1 MRRWLA
7 PVAILSALIGVSAAA
22 QFDTADLDRRAMA
35 RIEHPPLGLPRVPLP
50 HGNPPTIQ
58 KVRLGRKLFLDRRL
72 SDNGTL
78 SCAMCHVPEQGFT
91 VNEIQTAVGKGG
103 KSLRR
108 NAATLLNVGYGQLFF
123 SDGSE
128 PTLDLQPLDVF
139 LNPDEMGAPSAGAL
153 VSRVQSLLDYASLF
167 EEAFREPASIENI
180 GKALG
185 TYMRTLLSANSP
197 FDRWHFNDEEG
208 ALSEAA
214 KRGFRLFV
222 GEAHCVNCHSV
233 GAGHALFTDHGFHD
247 TGRGWHTS
255 MVGRTLAEPVRV
267 ELAPDLFTTVDR
279 SILEAVGDPLPAD
292 LGRYEVTHEPA
303 DRWRFKTPTL
313 RNVTLTAPYMHD
325 GSLPN
330 LREVVEFYSAGG
342 FAHDGL
348 DPLITPLGL
357 SEQEIDDLVSFL
369 RSLTGD
375 NVDALIRDARS
386 ERIGNP
392 GDPSP

>member
-7 PVAILSALIGVSAAA
+7 AVAILPALVRVSAAP
-22 QFDTADLDRRAMA
+22 QFDTADFDRRATA
-35 RIEHPPLGLPRVPLP
+35 RIEHPPLGLPRVSFPQS
-50 HGNPPTIQ
+50 NPPTIQ

-72 SDNGTL
+72 SSNGTL

-108 NAATLLNVGYGQLFF
+108 NAPTLLNVGYGQLFF
-123 SDGSE
+123 HDGRE

-139 LNPDEMGAPSAGAL
+139 LNPDEMDAPSAGAL
-153 VSRVQSLLDYASLF
+153 VAKVQSLPDYAPLF
-167 EEAFREPASIENI
+167 EEAFQKPASIENI
-180 GKALG
+180 GQALG
-185 TYMRTLLSANSP
+185 TYMRTLLSANSA
-197 FDRWHFNDEEG
+197 FDRWYFNGEEG
-208 ALSEAA
+208 ALSAAA

-222 GEAHCVNCHSV
+222 GAAHCAGCHSI
-233 GAGHALFTDHGFHD
+233 GADDALFTDHGFHD

-255 MVGRTLAEPVRV
+255 MVGRTLADPVRV
-267 ELAPDLFTTVDR
+267 ELAPDVFTTVDR
-279 SILEAVGDPLPAD
+279 SVVDSVGDPLPAD
-292 LGRYEVTHEPA
+292 LGRYEVTYAPT

-313 RNVTLTAPYMHD
+313 RNVALTAPYMHD
-325 GSLPN
+325 GSLPT

-342 FAHDGL
+342 VAHDGL
-348 DPLITPLGL
+348 DPLIKPLGL

-369 RSLTGD
+369 RSLLGD
-375 NVDALIRDARS
+375 NTDDLIRDARS

-392 GDPSP
+392 GDSNL